1 MFRNIKVST
10 RIYGGFGIVL
20 ALLLVVAVVGLMA
33 LRSGHAGMNTYAK
46 VGDNAIRVATIKGN
60 VAEMRRNVIIVAEK
74 GDTEAIK
81 RVKLMQE
88 ELRKLLPAAIADTLD
103 EKRLVNLRR
112 MQALFDEYSTH
123 FERVATLQANKELL
137 IKEKMNVTGAHAR
150 KNLTDIVRTAT
161 ADSDFEAAALA
172 GKAEEALMLT
182 RLNAI
187 KFIADPSPEFAAESE
202 ADARLFVEEAEGLT
216 RRLHNPAR
224 KKLASEAEDL
234 AKQYEAIFKDVL
246 AATTELDNLA
256 YKTMAGLGGEF
267 AKLATET
274 GESQEHFLN
283 TLQADTIA
291 AMDRALTTDMVM
303 TVLALALG
311 GLLSMLIAQGIVK
324 PVNAM
329 TSVMAELAGNNLS
342 VEVPYADHG
351 DEIGN
356 MAKSVAHFKDQLV
369 RVKQLEA
376 DQEAQKKQAEIDRL
390 AAMRKMADNFEGSV
404 GKVIETVTSAAT
416 ELQASSGQ
424 MASTATETSAQATTV
439 ASAAQQASANVETV
453 AAATEELASSIKEIA
468 HQVER
473 SQAVSA
479 RAGEEAQSTTAQI
492 RALSDNAN
500 KIGEIVNLINDIAAQ
515 TNLLALNATI
525 EAARAGE
532 AGKGFAVVANEVKH
546 LATQTG
552 KATEEIAAQIKAVQ
566 EGTSNAVHA
575 IDSISRVIGEMG
587 EISTAV
593 AAAVEQQS
601 GATSEIARN
610 VEQAAAGTGEVT
622 SNIVSVEQAARETGA
637 AAQQI
642 KDSASDLS
650 KQAEFLRHEVGQFL
664 NQVRAEKK
672 DLKLL
677 HWSNDLNFGIPS
689 IDRHHQ
695 QIFDEINGLYRQM
708 MSGEGGKAA
717 IALSSE
723 VTRSMQT
730 HFDEEEALMSKHGY
744 GNAPSHRAQHK
755 AFLDRV
761 GSLRAGLEANRPE
774 ATGQFFD
781 YVSTWLQEH
790 IKKDDKAL
798 SEFLRQ
804 KRVA

>member
-10 RIYGGFGIVL
+10 RIYGGFGVIL
-20 ALLLVVAVVGLMA
+20 TLLVVVAVVGLMA

-46 VGDNAIRVATIKGN
+46 VGDNAIRVTTIKGD
-60 VAEMRRNVIIVAEK
+60 VAEIRRNVVMVAER
-74 GDTEAIK
+74 GDTAAIL
-81 RVKLMQE
+81 RVKQMQE
-88 ELRKLLPAAIADTLD
+88 EIRKLLPAAIADTVD
-103 EKRLVNLRR
+103 QTRLANLRR

-123 FERVATLQANKELL
+123 FERVATLQANKEHL
-137 IKEKMNVTGAHAR
+137 IKEKMNLVGGHAR
-150 KNLTDIVRTAT
+150 KNLTEIVRTAM
-161 ADSDFEAAALA
+161 ADNDFEAAALA

-182 RLNAI
+182 RLNAV
-187 KFIADPSPEFAAESE
+187 KFLAEPSPEFASESE
-202 ADARLFVEEAEGLT
+202 ADARLFVDEAEGLT
-216 RRLHNPAR
+216 RRLHNPTR
-224 KKLASEAEDL
+224 KALAAEAEDL
-234 AKQYEAIFKDVL
+234 AKQYEATFKDVL

-256 YKTMAGLGGEF
+256 FKTMSGLGVEF

-283 TLQADTIA
+283 TLQADTIG
-291 AMDRALTTDMVM
+291 AMDGGLTTDMVM

-311 GLLSMLIAQGIVK
+311 GLLSFLIAGGIVT

-329 TSVMAELAGNNLS
+329 TKVMAKLAGNNLS
-342 VEVPYADHG
+342 VEVPYADHN
-351 DEIGN
+351 DEIGA
-356 MAKSVAHFKDQLV
+356 MAKSVAHFKDQLIRV
-369 RVKQLEA
+369 RQLEA
-376 DQEAQKKQAEIDRL
+376 DQEEQKKQAEIDRL
-390 AAMRKMADNFEGSV
+390 SAMRKMADNFEGSV

-416 ELQASSGQ
+416 ELQAASGQ

-500 KIGEIVNLINDIAAQ
+500 KIGEIINLINDIASQ

-552 KATEEIAAQIKAVQ
+552 KATEEIATQIKAVQ

-575 IDSISRVIGEMG
+575 IDRISKVIVEMG

-610 VEQAAAGTGEVT
+610 VEQAAAGTGEVS

-664 NQVRAEKK
+664 NQVRAE
-672 DLKLL
+672 
-677 HWSNDLNFGIPS
+677 
-689 IDRHHQ
+689 R
-695 QIFDEINGLYRQM
+695 R
-708 MSGEGGKAA
+708 
-717 IALSSE
+717 
-723 VTRSMQT
+723 T
-730 HFDEEEALMSKHGY
+730 
-744 GNAPSHRAQHK
+744 
-755 AFLDRV
+755 
-761 GSLRAGLEANRPE
+761 
-774 ATGQFFD
+774 
-781 YVSTWLQEH
+781 
-790 IKKDDKAL
+790 
-798 SEFLRQ
+798 
-804 KRVA
+804 